1 MAHLYIAAPQKSSGK
16 TTLAIGLCR
25 ALRDQGLIVQPFKKG
40 PDYIDPLWLT
50 QAAGR
55 TCFNLDYHTMSHGEI
70 SAAFAHELSGADL
83 GLIEG
88 NVGLFDST
96 DLHGANS
103 NAELARQLNA
113 PVILVINC
121 DGLARGIAPL
131 LLGYRA
137 FDPNL
142 QLAGVVLNRVG
153 GSRHAANLVRVVE
166 HYTDLPVL
174 GVLSRDD
181 GMRIAERHLGLLPCN
196 EAEGSEDWI
205 NAICQR
211 IRAQIDLDRLIDI
224 AEQVPVPPLTAP
236 PPPLISGSPVRLGI
250 ARDAAFGFYYPDDFQ
265 SLAAGGAELVSFSP
279 IHDPELPD
287 VDALFL
293 GGGFPESRMAEL
305 DANRSMRQHIA
316 EFIRDGKP
324 VYAECGGLMYLCTR
338 LTWNGDRCEMVGA
351 LNAEVEMRPRPQG
364 RGYVRLRETADFP
377 WPRSALTNICA
388 HEFHHSAIIAA
399 DPDWR
404 YGYQV
409 LRGVGIN
416 GTHDGIVQGNLFAC
430 YSHLRAVGG
439 NRWTERFL
447 AHVQRC
453 LGG

>member
-55 TCFNLDYHTMSHGEI
+55 TCFNLDYHTMSLGEI

-196 EAEGSEDWI
+196 EAEVVKT
-205 NAICQR
+205 NFQR
-211 IRAQIDLDRLIDI
+211 
-224 AEQVPVPPLTAP
+224 
-236 PPPLISGSPVRLGI
+236 
-250 ARDAAFGFYYPDDFQ
+250 F
-265 SLAAGGAELVSFSP
+265 SLAQKA
-279 IHDPELPD
+279 
-287 VDALFL
+287 
-293 GGGFPESRMAEL
+293 
-305 DANRSMRQHIA
+305 
-316 EFIRDGKP
+316 
-324 VYAECGGLMYLCTR
+324 
-338 LTWNGDRCEMVGA
+338 
-351 LNAEVEMRPRPQG
+351 
-364 RGYVRLRETADFP
+364 
-377 WPRSALTNICA
+377 
-388 HEFHHSAIIAA
+388 
-399 DPDWR
+399 
-404 YGYQV
+404 
-409 LRGVGIN
+409 
-416 GTHDGIVQGNLFAC
+416 
-430 YSHLRAVGG
+430 RAVSRALLRKVTG
-439 NRWTERFL
+439 
-447 AHVQRC
+447 
-453 LGG
+453 